1 MNRKIIEI
9 QKKITPVLK
18 NIILLKAGVF
28 GSYARGE
35 QKKEAML
42 TS

>member
-9 QKKITPVLK
+9 RKKITPVLK
-18 NIILLKAGVF
+18 KYNIAKAGVF

-35 QKKEAML
+35 QKKKKRC
-42 TS
+42 